1 MLIDKSLDI
10 IESRHIKFRGNKM
23 RSNSI
28 ILSILASCLMIS
40 CADQGASSSG
50 TKTSALAG
58 KADPA
63 PINYEIQTVADS
75 LDHPWSLAF
84 LPNGD
89 MLVTER
95 TGRLKRVGKNGK
107 IDLVHDFTTGE
118 PHPKVHFGDSM
129 QAGLFD
135 VVLHPQFE
143 SNSQIYISYAAQQGG
158 QNSLLLMRFKYD
170 DSAAPRLSE
179 GKQLFTA
186 SPARVQ
192 GNHYGAR
199 IQFLGDGTLLM
210 PVGDAFHFREKA
222 QQLDTHFGKIVRL
235 NDDGSVPAD
244 NPFVDREG
252 ALPEIWSYG
261 HRNPQG
267 IILATDGRVFA
278 HEHGPAG
285 GDEINEIKA
294 GVNYGWPTVSYGID
308 YSGGRISPFEARDGT
323 EQSLVHFTPS
333 IAPSGFAQYSGEAFP
348 DWQDDLFLSALVLK
362 HVRHVEIGADGS
374 LGKQTEL
381 FGELGARFR
390 DVRTG
395 PDGYLYLLTEDKSG
409 PVSKILRVVPKR
421 P

>member
-1 MLIDKSLDI
+1 MRHYRLALSLLALGLIV
-10 IESRHIKFRGNKM
+10 
-23 RSNSI
+23 
-28 ILSILASCLMIS
+28 SCT
-40 CADQGASSSG
+40 DQGASSSG
-50 TKTSALAG
+50 TKTSEAVGRVNAG
-58 KADPA
+58 
-63 PINYEIQTVADS
+63 PINYGIETVADG

-95 TGRLKRVGKNGK
+95 TGKLKRVGKNGDL
-107 IDLVHDFTTGE
+107 DLVHDFTTGE
-118 PHPKVHFGDSM
+118 DYPKVHFGAGM

-143 SNSQIYISYAAQQGG
+143 TNKLIYISYAAEAGEE
-158 QNSLLLMRFKYD
+158 NSLILMRFKLD
-170 DSAAPRLSE
+170 DTDGLRLSE
-179 GKQLFTA
+179 GKQLFIA
-186 SPARVQ
+186 SPARIQ

-199 IQFLGDGTLLM
+199 IQFLPDGTLLM
-210 PVGDAFHFREKA
+210 PIGDAFHFREKA

-244 NPFVDREG
+244 NPFLGKKD

-267 IILATDGRVFA
+267 IIYAVDGRVFS

-285 GDEINEIKA
+285 GDEINEIKRGA
-294 GVNYGWPTVSYGID
+294 NYGWPTVSYGID

-333 IAPSGFAQYSGEAFP
+333 IAPSGFAQYSGDVFS
-348 DWQDDLFLSALVLK
+348 DWQGDLFLSALVLT
-362 HVRHVEIGADGS
+362 HVRHIKMNADGS
-374 LGKQTEL
+374 LGEQTEL
-381 FGELGARFR
+381 FGELGVRFR

-395 PDGYLYLLTEDKSG
+395 PDGHLYLLTEDKTAG
-409 PVSKILRVVPKR
+409 ASKILKVVPKK
-421 P
+421 